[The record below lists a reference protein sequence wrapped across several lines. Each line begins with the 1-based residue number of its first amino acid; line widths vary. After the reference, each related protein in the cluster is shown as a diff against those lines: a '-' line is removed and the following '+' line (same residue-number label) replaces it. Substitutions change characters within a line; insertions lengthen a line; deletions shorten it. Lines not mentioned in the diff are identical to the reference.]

1 MLLDSDER
9 SPNGGMSVEFYTSRE
24 KGYEGRAFVR
34 ISAPGQA
41 QLHTVDTFVRE
52 DHKERFPRQW
62 LYFQMQNAGAPIEGT
77 PLQVWQQE
85 CPDDISEY
93 QVAELGILKF
103 QTVEQLATASDG
115 QRQRIGMGADGLA
128 NLARAYLKRKRMTAG
143 ADDSAALA
151 TAKTEIADMRAM
163 LAKQGEQM
171 AELMSRMTKATPA
184 RRSAG
189 RPRKNPAVAIK
200 KQESEIDGPL
210 RGVIY

>member
-1 MLLDSDER
+1 MPLDSDER
-9 SPNGGMSVEFYTSRE
+9 SPDSQMSVEFYTSRE
-24 KGYEGRAFVR
+24 KGYEGKAFVR

-41 QLHTVDTFVRE
+41 QLHTVDTLVRE

-128 NLARAYLKRKRMTAG
+128 NLARAYLKRKRAAFGVEASADLTAAKG
-143 ADDSAALA
+143 EIAAL
-151 TAKTEIADMRAM
+151 KDMMAVQ
-163 LAKQGEQM
+163 AAQM
-171 AELMSRMTKATPA
+171 AALMDRMNAAPA
-184 RRSAG
+184 APSPFQG
-189 RPRKNPAVAIK
+189 RPRKPWKRKEAETATI
-200 KQESEIDGPL
+200 G
-210 RGVIY
+210 GAA